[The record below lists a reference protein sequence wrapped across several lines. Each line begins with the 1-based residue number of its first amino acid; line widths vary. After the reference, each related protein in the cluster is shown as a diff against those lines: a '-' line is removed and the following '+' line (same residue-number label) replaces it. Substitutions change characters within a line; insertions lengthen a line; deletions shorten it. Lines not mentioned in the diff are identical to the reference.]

1 MNDNDTKSIKA
12 VAMASEVLGIGNL
25 KTALLGGTIIDT
37 EENSGYTTKGGQM
50 SALRRPE
57 QVVSS
62 PNSALM
68 VYPAIEQ
75 AEKENGGHT
84 DMRIMGSLWING
96 FIPHSRGL
104 IEPDNACGAGHAT
117 MFKFGIVSLDQ
128 MFKSREDS
136 VLASFCT
143 FFKWYGGTDEDRIIP
158 KEASDDS
165 CIGKNIKRGTVC
177 SKWAIKP
184 PSIRYVVKIRGD
196 SGSRDVLYLVGGSDE
211 LLADDMDGLASNLH
225 ALFKS
230 AKSLSSAAYKAG
242 NIPNDV
248 KYCDD
253 LDNPLKVWY
262 EYDEDDYSDAVKNHD
277 LTKSRLLMKRL
288 NRTLQGI
295 IYIRNYFQ
303 YAKRFAKVKKVMD
316 FNLKVSSTPSE
327 VDIDVLIERYENIYQ
342 YARNLCRVYPEIGE
356 GKIEE

>member
-1 MNDNDTKSIKA
+1 
-12 VAMASEVLGIGNL
+12 MASEVLGIGNI
-25 KTALLGGTIIDT
+25 KIAVLGGTIIDV
-37 EENSGYTTKGGQM
+37 EENSGYTTKAGQM

-57 QVVSS
+57 QVVSC

-75 AEKENGGHT
+75 AEKENGGHA

-104 IEPDNACGAGHAT
+104 IEPEAATRAGNAT
-117 MFKFGIVSLDQ
+117 MFKFGIVSLEQ
-128 MFKSREDS
+128 MFVSRDDS

-143 FFKWYGGTDEDRIIP
+143 FFKWYGGSDEDRILP
-158 KEASDDS
+158 KEVSDES

-184 PSIRYVVKIRGD
+184 PSVRYVVKIRGD
-196 SGSRDVLYLVGGSDE
+196 AGSRDVLYFVGGSDE
-211 LLADDMDGLASNLH
+211 LLADDMDSLAVSIH
-225 ALFKS
+225 TMFKT
-230 AKSLSSAAYKAG
+230 AKSLFNSAHKTG

-253 LDNPLKVWY
+253 LDNPQKVWY
-262 EYDEDDYSDAVKNHD
+262 EYDEDDYSEAVRTHE

-288 NRTLQGI
+288 NRTIQGV
-295 IYIRNYFQ
+295 IYIRNYFN
-303 YAKRFAKVKKVMD
+303 YAKRFGNIKKVMD
-316 FNLKVSSTPSE
+316 FNLKVSKTPQE
-327 VDIDVLIERYENIYQ
+327 VDIDVLVERYENIYQ
-342 YARNLCRVYPEIGE
+342 YIRNLCRVYPEVGA
-356 GKIEE
+356 GKLEE